1 MLNLNMQFLEVVC
14 QSSGKKSRFAAGTK
28 AGFAVFLI
36 NKKLGIGFPL
46 ALHIEAVKEG
56 EEPISFGPEA
66 VLVNY
71 GNGWKLQTVT
81 EVDFPGIGKGEGVRG
96 VSTPISIVKL

>member
-1 MLNLNMQFLEVVC
+1 MEVVC
-14 QSSGKKSRFAAGTK
+14 QISRKKSRFAAGTK
-28 AGFAVFLI
+28 AEFVVFLI
-36 NKKLGIGFPL
+36 NKKLGIGVPL

-66 VLVNY
+66 VFVNY
-71 GNGWKLQTVT
+71 GNCWKFQTVT

-96 VSTPISIVKL
+96 VSTPIPIVKL